1 MVVITSRST
10 GCSLRRLLLLG
21 ICVRLEQGCRL
32 LLLAGLVPGAR
43 FSQVPLPCSR
53 SLLSPILL
61 VSSPR
66 IVGQDSSFQ
75 HRLHRA
81 VEEEE
86 SLLHRSKTIDD
97 KTSASSGM
105 RRLLAATA
113 LVVRLVLGV
122 VAEPNGVAVVLALL
136 LEFTGTVFV
145 RAALEVDI
153 GVRQGQR
160 DRVRPGLLNLVDEI
174 IDGTDSSNDEGTIT
188 LTGRVSSRRDDE
200 ASFGIE
206 QLALRLLS
214 ENIGADF
221 GDLVDH
227 EDVAG
232 GLVRPGQD
240 DLELAEATRELRL
253 RVRDRVAGLLYGS
266 GDLGGSSGGL
276 GGIDG
281 IA

>member
-174 IDGTDSSNDEGTIT
+174 IDGTERTYSASCSC
-188 LTGRVSSRRDDE
+188 RSSRP
-200 ASFGIE
+200 
-206 QLALRLLS
+206 LLC
-214 ENIGADF
+214 
-221 GDLVDH
+221 
-227 EDVAG
+227 
-232 GLVRPGQD
+232 
-240 DLELAEATRELRL
+240 
-253 RVRDRVAGLLYGS
+253 RVAKETAAATDLKKQRQHFFFETSKKPTHHLFTLIYISLLR
-266 GDLGGSSGGL
+266 
-276 GGIDG
+276 
-281 IA
+281 